1 MEQSHISAEKEP
13 STKTIGFYRAQKA
26 LLKAWLEYSKPM
38 TGKKLSRRIGIE
50 EVRQAMSIEP
60 ELKAFLQTIGLV

>member
-1 MEQSHISAEKEP
+1 
-13 STKTIGFYRAQKA
+13 
-26 LLKAWLEYSKPM
+26 M

-50 EVRQAMSIEP
+50 EVRQAMSVEP